1 LTVTAI
7 GGAVF
12 DGPRAD
18 ATTTPVDAAARVL
31 VFEAADF
38 DGAPPFVA
46 LALPADGENLHTHTA
61 LAARPVTAPLLTPPH
76 PEA

>member
-38 DGAPPFVA
+38 DGAPPSSRSPCPPTGRTFT
-46 LALPADGENLHTHTA
+46 P
-61 LAARPVTAPLLTPPH
+61 TPPS
-76 PEA
+76 PLVR